1 MRRLVI
7 IAGLIIALLA
17 ALIVAPQ
24 VVGDKG
30 YVLISMGSLVIEMTV
45 VSLAISL
52 LVAILLLWV
61 LLKIVGVIKGW
72 LTGSRQW
79 FGRLSR
85 KKRQRSF
92 YRGVQAYA
100 QGELAQAHKAF
111 EQSLDGDFD
120 GANLLLAAQ
129 VAFELGEPKRASELL
144 DHASDYEHC
153 AVAARV
159 QQARMLRGEGNPE
172 AALAVLDKLNEK
184 QAAEKSVVQ
193 LKADCLA
200 QAGQWQTIQTQ
211 LPQWRKT
218 LKKDAVPLAQRAA
231 KGKFSELASKQ
242 GANALKQ
249 YWAELPRKKRNDEA
263 FRAAYVEQLIEQGMH
278 QDAEECLVEWQKH
291 GPEASLMPFFKALRM
306 PNPASAIALL
316 EKWIKQDDTN
326 RQYYSLLG
334 HVAYNANDLNLAE
347 RALLKAVKL
356 KETREDLLLL
366 AQISERQHDN
376 TKALAFYKQGMV
388 HV

>member
-7 IAGLIIALLA
+7 IVGVIIALLA

-52 LVAILLLWV
+52 LVAIVLIWV
-61 LLKIVGVIKGW
+61 LLKILGVVKGW

-100 QGELAQAHKAF
+100 QGELMQARKAF
-111 EQSLDGDFD
+111 EQSLEGDFD

-129 VAFELGEPKRASELL
+129 VAFELGEPKRAAELL

-159 QQARMLRGEGNPE
+159 QQARMLKREGNPE
-172 AALAVLDKLNEK
+172 AALVVLDKLNEK

-200 QAGQWQTIQTQ
+200 QAGQWQTIQAQ

-249 YWAELPRKKRNDEA
+249 YWAELPRKKRHDEA
-263 FRAAYVEQLIEQGMH
+263 FRAAYVEQLLEQGMH
-278 QDAEECLVEWQKH
+278 QDAEECLVQWQNH
-291 GPEASLMPFFKALRM
+291 GPEASLMPFFKALQM
-306 PNPASAIALL
+306 PNPAAAIALL
-316 EKWIKQDDTN
+316 ESWIKRDDTN

-356 KETREDLLLL
+356 NETREDLLLL
-366 AQISERQHDN
+366 AQISERQQDN
-376 TKALAFYKQGMV
+376 TKALAFYKQGMA
-388 HV
+388 HA

>member
-7 IAGLIIALLA
+7 IVGVIIALLA

-52 LVAILLLWV
+52 LVAIVLIWV
-61 LLKIVGVIKGW
+61 LLKILGVVKGW

-100 QGELAQAHKAF
+100 QGELMQARKAF
-111 EQSLDGDFD
+111 EQSLEGDFD

-129 VAFELGEPKRASELL
+129 VAFELGEPKRAAELL

-159 QQARMLRGEGNPE
+159 QQARMLKREGNPE
-172 AALAVLDKLNEK
+172 AALVVLDKLNEK

-249 YWAELPRKKRNDEA
+249 YWAELPRKKRHDEA
-263 FRAAYVEQLIEQGMH
+263 FRAAYVEQLLEQGMH
-278 QDAEECLVEWQKH
+278 QDAEECLVQWQNH
-291 GPEASLMPFFKALRM
+291 GPEASLMPFFKALQM
-306 PNPASAIALL
+306 PNPAAAIALL
-316 EKWIKQDDTN
+316 ESWIKRDDTN

-356 KETREDLLLL
+356 NETREDLLLL
-366 AQISERQHDN
+366 AQISERQQDN
-376 TKALAFYKQGMV
+376 TKALAFYKQGMA
-388 HV
+388 HP

>member
-7 IAGLIIALLA
+7 IVGVIIALLA

-52 LVAILLLWV
+52 LVAIVLIWV
-61 LLKIVGVIKGW
+61 LLKILGVVKGW

-100 QGELAQAHKAF
+100 QGELMQARKAF
-111 EQSLDGDFD
+111 EQSLEGDFD

-129 VAFELGEPKRASELL
+129 VAFELGEPKRAAELL

-159 QQARMLRGEGNPE
+159 QQARMLKREGNPE
-172 AALAVLDKLNEK
+172 AALVVLDKLNEK

-200 QAGQWQTIQTQ
+200 QAGQWQTIQAQ

-249 YWAELPRKKRNDEA
+249 YWAELPRKKRHDEA
-263 FRAAYVEQLIEQGMH
+263 FRAAYVEQLLEQGMH
-278 QDAEECLVEWQKH
+278 QDAEECLVQWQNH

-306 PNPASAIALL
+306 PNPAAAIALL
-316 EKWIKQDDTN
+316 ESWIKRDDTN

-356 KETREDLLLL
+356 NETREDLLLL
-366 AQISERQHDN
+366 AQISERQQDN
-376 TKALAFYKQGMV
+376 TKALAFYKQGMA
-388 HV
+388 HA

>member
-7 IAGLIIALLA
+7 IVGVIIALLA

-52 LVAILLLWV
+52 LVAIVLIWV
-61 LLKIVGVIKGW
+61 LLKILGVVKGW

-100 QGELAQAHKAF
+100 QGELMQARKAF
-111 EQSLDGDFD
+111 EQSLEGDFD

-129 VAFELGEPKRASELL
+129 VAFELGEPKRAAELL

-159 QQARMLRGEGNPE
+159 QQARMLKREGNPE
-172 AALAVLDKLNEK
+172 AALVVLDKLNEK

-249 YWAELPRKKRNDEA
+249 YWAELPRKKRHDEA
-263 FRAAYVEQLIEQGMH
+263 FRAAYVEQLLEQGMH
-278 QDAEECLVEWQKH
+278 QDAEECLVQWQNH
-291 GPEASLMPFFKALRM
+291 GPEASLMPFFKALQM
-306 PNPASAIALL
+306 PNPAAAIALL
-316 EKWIKQDDTN
+316 ESWIKRDDTN

-356 KETREDLLLL
+356 NETREDLLLL
-366 AQISERQHDN
+366 AQISERQQDN
-376 TKALAFYKQGMV
+376 TKALAFYKQGMA
-388 HV
+388 HA

>member
-1 MRRLVI
+1 MRRLLII
-7 IAGLIIALLA
+7 IALIIALLA

-30 YVLISMGSLVIEMTV
+30 YVLISMGTFIIEMTV

-52 LVAILLLWV
+52 VVAVLLAWV

-72 LTGSRQW
+72 LTGSRRW
-79 FGRLSR
+79 FGHLSR

-100 QGELAQAHKAF
+100 QGELAQARKYF
-111 EQSLDGDFD
+111 EQSLEGDFD

-129 VAFELGEPKRASELL
+129 VAYDLGDQNRASELL
-144 DHASDYEHC
+144 DHASDYERC
-153 AVAARV
+153 AVPARV
-159 QQARMLRGEGNPE
+159 QQARMLLSADKPE
-172 AALAVLDKLNEK
+172 AALAALDKLDEK
-184 QAAEKSVVQ
+184 QATEKPVIQ

-200 QAGQWQTIQTQ
+200 RSGQWQTIQTQ
-211 LPQWRKT
+211 LPQWRKV

-249 YWAELPRKKRNDEA
+249 YWAELPRKKRHDEA

-278 QDAEECLVEWQKH
+278 QDAEECLVEWQSH
-291 GPEASLMPFFKALRM
+291 GPEPTLMPFFKALRM
-306 PNPASAIALL
+306 PNPAASIKLL
-316 EKWIKQDDTN
+316 ESWIKKDETN

-334 HVAYNANDLNLAE
+334 HVAFNANDLNLAE

-356 KETREDLLLL
+356 KETREDLMLL
-366 AQISERQHDN
+366 ARISERQQDHA
-376 TKALAFYKQGMV
+376 KALTFYKQSMA
-388 HV
+388 HS